1 VARRGADRS
10 SYPYRPDYLTMNR
23 RVALAGIGA
32 TVAGRAWRLAFGSSV
47 AAPRELQEIDLEQIL
62 RLTSVPSL
70 AVATVDGER
79 LAARAVGVLQRGGTA
94 RATADTP
101 YAAASLTKG
110 VVAYAALALVH
121 DGALVLDRPV
131 HEYLS
136 LPNADDVRATR
147 ITARHLLSHSGGWRN
162 WRFGPTPPLVADFE
176 PGSRWS
182 YSGEGFFFLQRV
194 LERIT
199 GQGIGTIVRE
209 RVLTPLGMARS
220 AMLAPATADPSAAIG
235 HDGRGMPI
243 ADGPA
248 VRQARPAVAAMPID
262 DARRRR
268 TRLRDASPETTPIP
282 VSPTP
287 PRR

>member
-1 VARRGADRS
+1 MPGDSRSARR
-10 SYPYRPDYLTMNR
+10 
-23 RVALAGIGA
+23 
-32 TVAGRAWRLAFGSSV
+32 WR
-47 AAPRELQEIDLEQIL
+47 PRELQEIDLEQIL

-136 LPNADDVRATR
+136 LPNADDARAER

-162 WRFGPTPPLVADFE
+162 WRFGPTPPLVADFDRVAMVVFRA
-176 PGSRWS
+176 SS
-182 YSGEGFFFLQRV
+182 SCSGCWAHHRSGDRA
-194 LERIT
+194 
-199 GQGIGTIVRE
+199 IVRN
-209 RVLTPLGMARS
+209 
-220 AMLAPATADPSAAIG
+220 
-235 HDGRGMPI
+235 
-243 ADGPA
+243 
-248 VRQARPAVAAMPID
+248 
-262 DARRRR
+262 
-268 TRLRDASPETTPIP
+268 
-282 VSPTP
+282 VS
-287 PRR
+287 